1 MTSLTINRFTIVNAV
16 LFQALWLS
24 CVIGAGALGLHWLAI
39 LAFGLL
45 SAALIWSP
53 VRGSDLTV
61 AAIALVAG
69 LAADNLWAIL
79 GILDFSN
86 SALAPY
92 WIGLLWFGMGLT
104 INHSLSWFRDRRYL
118 GPVIVG
124 CFAPVTYFS
133 GERFG
138 AVSVP
143 AIEPMLLV
151 SLSWVA
157 IFYMLSHIAIK
168 RAGASSG

>member
-1 MTSLTINRFTIVNAV
+1 MTILAINRFTIINAV

-39 LAFGLL
+39 LAFALL
-45 SAALIWSP
+45 SAALFWSP
-53 VRGSDLTV
+53 ARGSDLTV
-61 AAIALVAG
+61 AATALVAG
-69 LAADNLWAIL
+69 LAADNLWAHL

-86 SALAPY
+86 TSLAPY

-118 GPVIVG
+118 GPLIVG

-138 AVSVP
+138 AVTVP
-143 AIEPMLLV
+143 AIEPMLLI

-157 IFYMLSHIAIK
+157 IFYMLSHIAIR